1 MFFAPYPDRSESAV
15 KYLCL
20 GYYEER
26 AWQAMAENDRQS
38 LLEECRAYDETLWKS
53 GYYLS
58 GNALPGASGA
68 TTLRFESGK
77 VSVTE
82 GPFCQ
87 SREQLGGILVLEA
100 KDLNH
105 AIQLM
110 SRLPCMQ
117 MGGCLEIRPIESAEP
132 LTGEVR

>member
-1 MFFAPYPDRSESAV
+1 M
-15 KYLCL
+15 
-20 GYYEER
+20 
-26 AWQAMAENDRQS
+26 
-38 LLEECRAYDETLWKS
+38 
-53 GYYLS
+53 
-58 GNALPGASGA
+58 
-68 TTLRFESGK
+68 RFENGK
-77 VSVTE
+77 VAVVE

-117 MGGCLEIRPIESAEP
+117 MGGCLEIRPIDSAES
-132 LTGEVR
+132 LNGERT

>member
-1 MFFAPYPDRSESAV
+1 M

-26 AWQAMAENDRQS
+26 AWRALPEGDRQS
-38 LLEECRAYDETLWKS
+38 LLEECRAYDEALWKN
-53 GYYLS
+53 GYYLC
-58 GNALPGASGA
+58 GNALPGASG
-68 TTLRFESGK
+68 TITLRFEHGK

-117 MGGCLEIRPIESAEP
+117 MGGCLEIRPVEP
-132 LTGEVR
+132 AQKVNGELK

>member
-1 MFFAPYPDRSESAV
+1 M

-26 AWQAMAENDRQS
+26 AWETMPAPERQA
-38 LLEECRAYDETLWKS
+38 LLQECREYDEALWRS

-68 TTLRFESGK
+68 TTLRFENGK
-77 VSVTE
+77 VSVTQ

-87 SREQLGGILVLEA
+87 SKEQLGGILVLEA

-117 MGGCLEIRPIESAEP
+117 MGGCLEIRPVETAGP
-132 LTGEVR
+132 THGEIP

>member
-1 MFFAPYPDRSESAV
+1 M

-20 GYYEER
+20 GYYDEQAWRAMPDIER
-26 AWQAMAENDRQS
+26 RT
-38 LLEECRAYDETLWKS
+38 LLDECREYDESLWKN

-58 GNALPGASGA
+58 GNALPGASAA
-68 TTLRFESGK
+68 TTLRFENGN
-77 VSVTE
+77 VSVIE

-87 SREQLGGILVLEA
+87 SKEQLGGILVLEA
-100 KDLNH
+100 RDLNH

-117 MGGCLEIRPIESAEP
+117 MGGCLEIRPIES
-132 LTGEVR
+132 TGPMLGEFR